1 MFNPKYIQERLDD
14 IEQHL
19 PLAVSSGGVY
29 SDVYRTH
36 KMKEDGGPIIPDIPH
51 ELAYFIVHAPS
62 DLKEALAEIKRL
74 REDPVYTIIEDA
86 LRARDEALA
95 EIKRLNEL
103 LSNQEG

>member
-14 IEQHL
+14 IDQHL
-19 PLAVSSGGVY
+19 PLAVSSGEVY

-62 DLKEALAEIKRL
+62 DLKEALAEIR
-74 REDPVYTIIEDA
+74 
-86 LRARDEALA
+86 
-95 EIKRLNEL
+95 RLNEL
-103 LSNQEG
+103 LREQEG